1 MAAKKKAASGGKC
14 VMLTPTQKRALA
26 WLVSEG
32 REVFGEQIVERVE
45 YGVIEKAMPGLAKK
59 LGKPKI
65 SSAERERAEK
75 TYYDT
80 RREQAAKR
88 RG

>member
-14 VMLTPTQKRALA
+14 VMLTPAQKRALA

-32 REVFGEQIVERVE
+32 REVFGEHIVERVE
-45 YGVIEKAMPGLAKK
+45 YGVIEKTMPGLAKK

-65 SSAERERAEK
+65 SMEELDRAEK
-75 TYYDT
+75 TYY
-80 RREQAAKR
+80 APKR